1 MTPAETAARSDL
13 ARITTAEFV
22 VYFPPSGATSRTSR
36 EVCRPRISSGPSRF
50 RSATAS
56 ATSSCT

>member
-1 MTPAETAARSDL
+1 MTQTAASSDL
-13 ARITTAEFV
+13 ARITAVEFDALLS
-22 VYFPPSGATSRTSR
+22 PPGRARGT
-36 EVCRPRISSGPSRF
+36 RPRAASPRSSSGPSRS